1 MQCTDGKTF
10 IIIIN
15 VKKLRFR
22 HELTANDTSKTAK
35 ITKRWYYSAAHW
47 HLGEVLVGNHRFV
60 IFVVLDVSFAV
71 NSCLNRSFFTFIVQ
85 VTIGKWSLV
94 VYRAII
100 ADFWHLG
107 LPVLYC
113 CLYLTYLSTNLH
125 RSPWEFQSE
134 HWNVSWR
141 FQIWRFGWQ
150 NFHPTSATSPN
161 S

>member
-1 MQCTDGKTF
+1 M
-10 IIIIN
+10 N

-71 NSCLNRSFFTFIVQ
+71 NSCLNRSFFYIYCSSNNREVKSRCISSDNCGLLAPRLTSAILLFI
-85 VTIGKWSLV
+85 S
-94 VYRAII
+94 
-100 ADFWHLG
+100 
-107 LPVLYC
+107 
-113 CLYLTYLSTNLH
+113 YLLSTNLH